1 MFAVF
6 AKERLNVFFHLCHR
20 FDIETCKNCEC
31 DYLQSSSSYAYLQ
44 YGGKNC
50 GQWSANFLSY
60 LIQVGSGKSDS
71 ESSTSMYVRFVSD
84 DTVHGKG
91 FNLSYVA
98 GSSYGK
104 CCIRAKWPIRGA
116 LNHTILYKP
125 SISQA

>member
-6 AKERLNVFFHLCHR
+6 SSLAKKKVNVFFHLCPR

-31 DYLQSSSSYAYLQ
+31 DYLQSSTSYASLQ
-44 YGGKNC
+44 YVGKDC

-104 CCIRAKWPIRGA
+104 CCIRAKWPIRWA
-116 LNHTILYKP
+116 LYNLV
-125 SISQA
+125 